1 MSGNRKARGDS
12 DAPIPRRQKPD
23 ADRCDL
29 SFEVDLSGVNAAL
42 LRAITVGSPLDV
54 SIIRVQ
60 GFETAACTPPGGR
73 DVVGTLAA
81 FEGLADLIE
90 CIKLRNVYTATVVF
104 FDRGTCRVAIRRVA
118 A

>member
-12 DAPIPRRQKPD
+12 DAPKPRDRKPD

-29 SFEVDLSGVNAAL
+29 SFEVDLSGIDAAL
-42 LRAITVGSPLDV
+42 LRALTVGSVLDV
-54 SIIRVQ
+54 SLIQVA
-60 GFETAACTPPGGR
+60 GFETAACMRAGAR

-90 CIKLRNVYTATVVF
+90 CIKLRNTYKATVVSI
-104 FDRGTCRVAIRRVA
+104 DRGACRVAIRRA
-118 A
+118 AT